1 MTMRVLVIANPVSGR
16 ERTSTIVRQFVACVK
31 KRGHTVEVKFTNEP
45 HDASQIAS
53 RISPEFDRLLI
64 AGGDGT
70 INEVLNA
77 ADSDRLPPILV
88 LPTGTANI
96 LARELSL
103 PRGVTR
109 LARLMEN
116 GQVRNIDI
124 GLVNERKFL
133 MLVSSGFDA
142 LVTRHIKANRPQRL
156 GFRGYLNPI
165 VSALKVYDPL
175 DLKVTLDFNQEILGK
190 LVIVQKATRYG
201 GIFRF
206 SNRASLT
213 SGEFEVCVF
222 PKGSVFDLVR
232 YALIGIIGLK
242 ACSENI
248 YTYMAKNVRIDS
260 VSPSPVEVDGD
271 YFGQTPVNIS
281 LSGKHLKVVT
291 SCS

>member
-53 RISPEFDRLLI
+53 RISPDFDRLLI

-124 GLVNERKFL
+124 GLVNERKIL
-133 MLVSSGFDA
+133 LLVSSGFDA
-142 LVTRHIKANRPQRL
+142 LVTRHIKANRHQRL
-156 GFRGYLNPI
+156 CFRGYLNP
-165 VSALKVYDPL
+165 LGTPFKV
-175 DLKVTLDFNQEILGK
+175 
-190 LVIVQKATRYG
+190 
-201 GIFRF
+201 
-206 SNRASLT
+206 
-213 SGEFEVCVF
+213 
-222 PKGSVFDLVR
+222 
-232 YALIGIIGLK
+232 
-242 ACSENI
+242 
-248 YTYMAKNVRIDS
+248 
-260 VSPSPVEVDGD
+260 
-271 YFGQTPVNIS
+271 
-281 LSGKHLKVVT
+281 
-291 SCS
+291 